1 MTLTTRPTT
10 WLMND
15 ERGDN
20 NQGSNIYGD
29 DTKKVTPMSYLR
41 YGCVFFHE
49 DRAAEHLLNP
59 RADPSLSQAGRI
71 SGMTQRSRTI
81 RTHETRSCVGYRAL
95 TSVYGCQGER
105 DGDAFRAKS

>member
-1 MTLTTRPTT
+1 ML
-10 WLMND
+10 
-15 ERGDN
+15 
-20 NQGSNIYGD
+20 
-29 DTKKVTPMSYLR
+29 YLR
-41 YGCVFFHE
+41 YGCGCFHE

-105 DGDAFRAKS
+105 DGDTFRA